1 VYQSERSVTMSAFI
15 ELAGYVGAAAAL
27 VATLFAVERAN
38 GLGDV
43 GGLLVA
49 LAITAVLVGV
59 GLAIPQDSPDAFR
72 RMHSVLWF
80 AAAIAWGITVDQ
92 FLSSVV
98 ELDPQGDVRGIL
110 IGIVTT
116 AGAAILWVGLRRSL
130 QLIALFGTTV
140 GTLSA
145 LIELTAEGFEPA
157 DPTATAVVFW
167 VFGVAWGIASDREML
182 RPLRTGM
189 VLGTL
194 TAVISPYGIAVPTG
208 FEIPSEATITIAAVW
223 SFATSAVA
231 SAFGTIRGERAVQGI
246 AIVGVIVGTGVI
258 VGNNF
263 TDSDPAT
270 IVTLVVG
277 LALLGAALIAIRSA
291 RASSRPADVVPPSA
305 PPPPPP
311 PSTA

>member
-1 VYQSERSVTMSAFI
+1 MDESERTVTMSALI
-15 ELAGYVGAAAAL
+15 ELLGYAGAAAAL
-27 VATLFAVERAN
+27 VATLIAVEQAD

-59 GLAIPQDSPDAFR
+59 GLAIPHDSPDAFR

-92 FLSSVV
+92 FLTSVV

-110 IGIVTT
+110 IGTVTT
-116 AGAAILWVGLRRSL
+116 TGAAILWLRLPRSL

-145 LIELTAEGFEPA
+145 LIELTAEGFQPA
-157 DPTATAVVFW
+157 DPTTTAIVFW
-167 VFGVAWGIASDREML
+167 VFGVAWGLTSDRAMV
-182 RPLRTGM
+182 RPLRTGL

-194 TAVISPYGIAVPTG
+194 TAVIAPYGIAVPTG
-208 FEIPSEATITIAAVW
+208 FEIPSETTITVAAVW
-223 SFATSAVA
+223 SFATSALA
-231 SAFGTIRGERAVQGI
+231 LAFGTVRGDRAVQGI
-246 AIVGVIVGTGVI
+246 AIVGVIIGTGVI

-263 TDSDPAT
+263 TESDAAT
-270 IVTLVVG
+270 IVALVVG
-277 LALLGAALIAIRSA
+277 LALLGTALMAIRVA
-291 RASSRPADVVPPSA
+291 RASSRPADGVPPSA

>member
-1 VYQSERSVTMSAFI
+1 VDESGRTVTMSALI
-15 ELAGYVGAAAAL
+15 ELLGYAGAAAAL
-27 VATLFAVERAN
+27 VATLIAVEQAD
-38 GLGDV
+38 GMGDV

-49 LAITAVLVGV
+49 LAITAVLIGV
-59 GLAIPQDSPDAFR
+59 GLAIPPDSPDAFR

-116 AGAAILWVGLRRSL
+116 AGAAILWLRLRRSL

-140 GTLSA
+140 ALSA
-145 LIELTAEGFEPA
+145 LIELTANGFEPA
-157 DPTATAVVFW
+157 DPTATAIVFW
-167 VFGVAWGIASDREML
+167 VFGVAWGLASDRAML
-182 RPLRTGM
+182 GPLRTGM

-194 TAVISPYGIAVPTG
+194 TAVIAPYGIAAPTG
-208 FEIPSEATITIAAVW
+208 FEIPSETTITVAAVW
-223 SFATSAVA
+223 SFATSALA
-231 SAFGTIRGERAVQGI
+231 LAFGTVRGDRAVQGI
-246 AIVGVIVGTGVI
+246 AIVGVIIGTGVI

-263 TDSDPAT
+263 TESDAAT
-270 IVTLVVG
+270 IVALVVG
-277 LALLGAALIAIRSA
+277 LALLGTALVAIRAA
-291 RASSRPADVVPPSA
+291 RASSRPADGVPPSA